1 MIVDETSPFY
11 LASNAEVMR
20 PLANEFRTQLYRMG
34 VPFRSTLLSDL
45 EAGRCR
51 SRVYLFMGCFHL
63 SAAQRDAIARGIGR
77 DGRVVLWERLRRRP
91 AGHGE
96 PGCAI
101 GDAVR
106 EIEGDTAAMIA
117 PEPGA
122 ALCAGVPPEAFGVPT
137 ALRPLWRV
145 EETDGLEVLGRFGDG
160 TVGAAAVRRNGR
172 LAVYI
177 GTLTAPARLL
187 RNILM
192 ASGVH
197 VYLDSDDVLVTDGEF
212 LSVTAS
218 SAGVKRLR
226 LPKPVAVQRIL
237 PDAGDLGQVTEFA
250 EPFAEGET
258 RFYSLRAD

>member
-1 MIVDETSPFY
+1 
-11 LASNAEVMR
+11 
-20 PLANEFRTQLYRMG
+20 
-34 VPFRSTLLSDL
+34 VP
-45 EAGRCR
+45 EH
-51 SRVYLFMGCFHL
+51 RVYLFMGCFHL
-63 SAAQRDAIARGIGR
+63 SAAQRDAIAGAVSGATAVWFYGSGFVG
-77 DGRVVLWERLRRRP
+77 DRP
-91 AGHGE
+91 DTANLAALTGM
-96 PGCAI
+96 P
-101 GDAVR
+101 VR

>member
-1 MIVDETSPFY
+1 
-11 LASNAEVMR
+11 
-20 PLANEFRTQLYRMG
+20 
-34 VPFRSTLLSDL
+34 
-45 EAGRCR
+45 
-51 SRVYLFMGCFHL
+51 
-63 SAAQRDAIARGIGR
+63 
-77 DGRVVLWERLRRRP
+77 
-91 AGHGE
+91 
-96 PGCAI
+96 
-101 GDAVR
+101 
-106 EIEGDTAAMIA
+106 MIA

-226 LPKPVAVQRIL
+226 LPKPAAVQRIL